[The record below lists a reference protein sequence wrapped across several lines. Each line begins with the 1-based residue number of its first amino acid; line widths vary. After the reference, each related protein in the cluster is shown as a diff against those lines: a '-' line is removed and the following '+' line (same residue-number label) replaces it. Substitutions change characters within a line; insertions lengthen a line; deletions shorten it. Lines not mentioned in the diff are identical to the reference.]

1 MTCKPHCKPGEMTPS
16 EDWTALKTDLMAVL
30 ESLEERPLSQVR
42 HLEGSPD
49 ESVSGNH
56 APVQIMRVDLGA
68 PTMVLIITLVVILV
82 AVIGATGA
90 IMGLNLAKQ
99 AQMDQDFKDMKTQDW
114 LKERRLM
121 DREAYDIV
129 NGLKK
134 PGDDQNG
141 PTGNLE
147 RMKQKVK

>member
-1 MTCKPHCKPGEMTPS
+1 MTPMH
-16 EDWTALKTDLMAVL
+16 A
-30 ESLEERPLSQVR
+30 
-42 HLEGSPD
+42 EGSD
-49 ESVSGNH
+49 TCSADRGSSVNN
-56 APVQIMRVDLGA
+56 IRIELGGTTLA
-68 PTMVLIITLVVILV
+68 IVISLLVVI
-82 AVIGATGA
+82 GACGL

-134 PGDDQNG
+134 PGDDAWG
-141 PTGNLE
+141 PTGNLQ
-147 RMKQKVK
+147 RMKPKEK